1 MNNLPLKHGKIW
13 TLDDDK
19 KLIKSVKSLKFNG
32 DITKIA
38 NNMCRTEDSIK
49 YRIIS
54 KIIYPNFDFINGYN
68 TELYN
73 KYHYISKEN
82 IDIHMYKTKK
92 HLILYYLNQM
102 SQLIIKA
109 DSESIVCEYI
119 DKIKKLVDN

>member
-1 MNNLPLKHGKIW
+1 MNNLPFKHGKLW
-13 TLDDDK
+13 SHDDDK
-19 KLIKSVKSLKFNG
+19 NLIKYVKNNK
-32 DITKIA
+32 DISKIA
-38 NNMCRTEDSIK
+38 NDMYRTEDSIK

-54 KIIYPNFDFINGYN
+54 KIIYPKFDFINGNN

-82 IDIHMYKTKK
+82 IDRSMYKTKK

-102 SQLIIKA
+102 SQLITKA
-109 DSESIVCEYI
+109 DSESIISQYI

>member
-1 MNNLPLKHGKIW
+1 MNNLPFKHGKLW
-13 TLDDDK
+13 SHDDDK
-19 KLIKSVKSLKFNG
+19 NLIKYVKNNK
-32 DITKIA
+32 DISKIA
-38 NNMCRTEDSIK
+38 NDMYRTEDSIK

-54 KIIYPNFDFINGYN
+54 KIIYPKFDFINGNN

-82 IDIHMYKTKK
+82 IDRSMYKTKK

-102 SQLIIKA
+102 SQLITKA
-109 DSESIVCEYI
+109 DSESIISEYI

>member
-1 MNNLPLKHGKIW
+1 MNNLPFKHGKLW
-13 TLDDDK
+13 SHDDDK
-19 KLIKSVKSLKFNG
+19 NLIKYVKNNK
-32 DITKIA
+32 DISKIA
-38 NNMCRTEDSIK
+38 NDMYRTEDSIK

-54 KIIYPNFDFINGYN
+54 KIIYPKFDFINGNN

-82 IDIHMYKTKK
+82 IDRSMYKTKK

-102 SQLIIKA
+102 SQLIIKT
-109 DSESIVCEYI
+109 DSESIISEYI